1 MDKLKKLKENT
12 LENKNNIFKKLIFLI
27 NITYKLLKQ
36 MFESN
41 DNDKIEL
48 PIKKKKGRKSKQT
61 KILELEEME
70 KNKVP
75 IKLFPTL
82 NEKIFDVIN
91 IDNEEYYLDTDFGI
105 IYNYEINQ
113 IGIKKNDK
121 YMLYSE
127 LEYKINEVNQ
137 QLEFDYNQIIQM
149 SKLYS

>member
-12 LENKNNIFKKLIFLI
+12 LENKNNIFKKLIFII
-27 NITYKLLKQ
+27 NRIIFNKK

-41 DNDKIEL
+41 NNDKIEI

-91 IDNEEYYLDTDFGI
+91 IDCKEYYLDTDFGI
-105 IYNYEINQ
+105 IYNDEINQ

-121 YMLYSE
+121 YILYSE
-127 LEYKINEVNQ
+127 LEYKINELNQ
-137 QLEFDYNQIIQM
+137 QLEFDHNQIIQM

>member
-1 MDKLKKLKENT
+1 
-12 LENKNNIFKKLIFLI
+12 
-27 NITYKLLKQ
+27 

-41 DNDKIEL
+41 NNDKIEL

-91 IDNEEYYLDTDFGI
+91 IDCKEYYLDSDFGI
-105 IYNYEINQ
+105 IYNDEINQ

-121 YMLYSE
+121 YILYSE
-127 LEYKINEVNQ
+127 LEYKINELNQ
-137 QLEFDYNQIIQM
+137 QLEFDHNQIIQM